1 MSKKNEKR
9 MCWSCDAEVSYHLTK
24 CPYCTA
30 DVTKPSMRMHQE
42 SLFKQESSF
51 ASPFQ
56 TAPKESKQA
65 PSLFSSD
72 YFPDQFTSSPEVASP
87 AAEEEVVE
95 KEEGGTSNKKEMSIF
110 LLLLPGI
117 VFFLFGLIL
126 LLFSEGGV
134 LTLSWNQ
141 NLALFYFLASLP
153 LMYIGWRAIN

>member
-1 MSKKNEKR
+1 MSKKNDKR
-9 MCWSCDAEVSYHLTK
+9 LCWSCDAEVSHHLTQ
-24 CPYCTA
+24 CPYCAA
-30 DVTKPSMRMHQE
+30 DVTKPLSRE
-42 SLFKQESSF
+42 SLFKQENAF

-72 YFPDQFTSSPEVASP
+72 YFPDQFASP
-87 AAEEEVVE
+87 APEQPIAKEEVKEEE
-95 KEEGGTSNKKEMSIF
+95 EGISNKKEMTIF

-126 LLFSEGGV
+126 LLFADGGV

-141 NLALFYFLASLP
+141 NVAVFYFLASLP
-153 LMYIGWRAIN
+153 LMYLGWKAIK